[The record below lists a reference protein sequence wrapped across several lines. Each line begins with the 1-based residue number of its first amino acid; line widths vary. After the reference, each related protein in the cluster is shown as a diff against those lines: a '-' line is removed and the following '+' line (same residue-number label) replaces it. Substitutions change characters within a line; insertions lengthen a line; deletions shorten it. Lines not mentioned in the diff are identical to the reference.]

1 MSMPMKS
8 EKNGYMIVN
17 NECDPSNM
25 EDWILI
31 YKNNDKQYFSV
42 SFEFH
47 PLPDVTIQRH
57 ALAARDS

>member
-1 MSMPMKS
+1 
-8 EKNGYMIVN
+8 MIAN

-42 SFEFH
+42 SFGFH